1 MPEDHLLERL
11 EKLEGIVETTVRV
24 LPPLVQD
31 LSRRIDGLREEM
43 QGVAARLE
51 ARIQQAE
58 AKLEGAKQNLSR
70 CMADRWRRDL
80 TADGSDQD
88 AIEKRVAISHARI
101 TGAAALGLALA
112 GWDHFRGRP
121 VNAMTRL
128 PFGALLAGVALILL
142 WLGPDWLEMV
152 R

>member
-24 LPPLVQD
+24 LPPLVRD

-51 ARIQQAE
+51 ARMQPAE
-58 AKLEGAKQNLSR
+58 AKLEGQIQWVRSGLVGFT
-70 CMADRWRRDL
+70 L
-80 TADGSDQD
+80 T
-88 AIEKRVAISHARI
+88 
-101 TGAAALGLALA
+101 
-112 GWDHFRGRP
+112 
-121 VNAMTRL
+121 
-128 PFGALLAGVALILL
+128 GVALAPLSLL
-142 WLGPDWLEMV
+142 

>member
-58 AKLEGAKQNLSR
+58 AKLEGQIQWVRSDTYGLMMSA
-70 CMADRWRRDL
+70 A
-80 TADGSDQD
+80 TA
-88 AIEKRVAISHARI
+88 EW
-101 TGAAALGLALA
+101 LA
-112 GWDHFRGRP
+112 GATMSP
-121 VNAMTRL
+121 TS
-128 PFGALLAGVALILL
+128 
-142 WLGPDWLEMV
+142 
-152 R
+152 

>member
-1 MPEDHLLERL
+1 MPEDHLLEGL
-11 EKLEGIVETTVRV
+11 EKLEGIAETTVRV

-58 AKLEGAKQNLSR
+58 AKLEGQIQWVRSELEGFT
-70 CMADRWRRDL
+70 L
-80 TADGSDQD
+80 
-88 AIEKRVAISHARI
+88 I
-101 TGAAALGLALA
+101 
-112 GWDHFRGRP
+112 
-121 VNAMTRL
+121 
-128 PFGALLAGVALILL
+128 GVALAPLSLL
-142 WLGPDWLEMV
+142 

>member
-24 LPPLVQD
+24 LPPLVRD

-58 AKLEGAKQNLSR
+58 AKLEGFTL
-70 CMADRWRRDL
+70 
-80 TADGSDQD
+80 
-88 AIEKRVAISHARI
+88 I
-101 TGAAALGLALA
+101 
-112 GWDHFRGRP
+112 
-121 VNAMTRL
+121 
-128 PFGALLAGVALILL
+128 GVALAPLSLL
-142 WLGPDWLEMV
+142 

>member
-43 QGVAARLE
+43 QGVAARRE

-58 AKLEGAKQNLSR
+58 AKLEGQIQWVRSELEGFT
-70 CMADRWRRDL
+70 L
-80 TADGSDQD
+80 
-88 AIEKRVAISHARI
+88 I
-101 TGAAALGLALA
+101 
-112 GWDHFRGRP
+112 
-121 VNAMTRL
+121 
-128 PFGALLAGVALILL
+128 GVALAPLSLL
-142 WLGPDWLEMV
+142 

>member
-58 AKLEGAKQNLSR
+58 AKLEGQIQWVRSELEGFT
-70 CMADRWRRDL
+70 L
-80 TADGSDQD
+80 
-88 AIEKRVAISHARI
+88 I
-101 TGAAALGLALA
+101 
-112 GWDHFRGRP
+112 
-121 VNAMTRL
+121 
-128 PFGALLAGVALILL
+128 GVALAPLSLL
-142 WLGPDWLEMV
+142 

>member
-24 LPPLVQD
+24 LPPLVRD

-58 AKLEGAKQNLSR
+58 AKQEGQIQWVRSELEGF
-70 CMADRWRRDL
+70 
-80 TADGSDQD
+80 TP
-88 AIEKRVAISHARI
+88 I
-101 TGAAALGLALA
+101 
-112 GWDHFRGRP
+112 
-121 VNAMTRL
+121 
-128 PFGALLAGVALILL
+128 GVAQAPPPLL
-142 WLGPDWLEMV
+142 